1 MLKRIECDKFTQRI
15 PNQEIVFHSGLNA
28 VVGPDDGANSIGKS
42 TFLQIVDF
50 CFGGNTYGKG
60 ESDVIKNV
68 GHHVIRFE
76 FEFGGEVFRFA
87 RSTNDPTHIEQFE
100 DNASKIVGLSD
111 FQTFL
116 KERYG
121 VDTHLSLRSVISPF
135 FRIYGKGNLSEKDP
149 LESHPGARKD
159 EAVKLLEAL
168 FGKEKDLEDARKR
181 MEESKDRQKA
191 FNQAKKFDFVYTSSI
206 KDEEGLAEAKS
217 QYTALENELNSAID
231 REDSESIEEEEM
243 ISQEDI
249 ETKSEYQS
257 LRRKRHA
264 LEAKLRY
271 MVGLSEEGRLMS
283 EEDLAELK
291 GFLPS
296 LETKRIDEINTF
308 QKAIIQNVNSEIE
321 EEKRSLQEKIS
332 AISQKE
338 KELEQTLASRHIPRS
353 ASAALLKGLQE
364 KQRRADELER
374 QIRAYERSKEVSDQC
389 KEAEEEFAEAA
400 KSKHEE
406 IEKEINQSLETMNDA
421 LYNTSRY
428 APSISI
434 TRGGYSYSTYN
445 DVGEGSSYK
454 GILLLDLALLKLTS
468 LPCAIHDSMLFN
480 GIWKEPL
487 EGIFS
492 IYESL
497 DKQVFIA
504 IDKTNR
510 LGEKTQKAIQDHKVL
525 FLGPNESALFGRSW
539 AEKSK

>member
-1 MLKRIECDKFTQRI
+1 M
-15 PNQEIVFHSGLNA
+15 
-28 VVGPDDGANSIGKS
+28 
-42 TFLQIVDF
+42 
-50 CFGGNTYGKG
+50 
-60 ESDVIKNV
+60 
-68 GHHVIRFE
+68 
-76 FEFGGEVFRFA
+76 
-87 RSTNDPTHIEQFE
+87 
-100 DNASKIVGLSD
+100 
-111 FQTFL
+111 
-116 KERYG
+116 
-121 VDTHLSLRSVISPF
+121 
-135 FRIYGKGNLSEKDP
+135 
-149 LESHPGARKD
+149 
-159 EAVKLLEAL
+159 
-168 FGKEKDLEDARKR
+168 EDARKR

-510 LGEKTQKAIQDHKVL
+510 LGEKTQKAVQDHKVL
-525 FLGPNESALFGRSW
+525 SLGPNGSALFGRSW